1 MKPGLDKIL
10 SGAADAINTELAP
23 HFRGVPAALGH
34 ASMIR
39 LLMLA
44 AAESADREPDI
55 LMSEIAA
62 MRVLFEEA
70 SVTLLPGDLCEK
82 LHAAAED
89 SAPQSFTVSALTDLC
104 NRMKTVLI
112 ELQVELEDIPAPWAR
127 KLEAEVWTVLRLG
140 VERRQL
146 NLRGL

>member
-10 SGAADAINTELAP
+10 SSAADAINTELVP

-44 AAESADREPDI
+44 AGESADKEPDI
-55 LMSEIAA
+55 LMAEIAGMKA
-62 MRVLFEEA
+62 LFEEA
-70 SVTLLPGDLCEK
+70 SGTLLPGDLCES
-82 LHAAAED
+82 LREAAENA
-89 SAPQSFTVSALTDLC
+89 APTSFTVSALTDLC
-104 NRMKTVLI
+104 NRMKSVLI
-112 ELQVELEDIPAPWAR
+112 ELQVELEDISAPWAR
-127 KLEAEVWTVLRLG
+127 RLEAETWAILRLG

>member
-10 SGAADAINTELAP
+10 FSAADAINTELVP

-44 AAESADREPDI
+44 AGESADKEPDI
-55 LMSEIAA
+55 LMAEIAA
-62 MRVLFEEA
+62 MRTLFEEA
-70 SVTLLPGDLCEK
+70 SGTLLPGDLCQK
-82 LHAAAED
+82 LRD
-89 SAPQSFTVSALTDLC
+89 SAESSTPESFAVSALTDLC

-112 ELQVELEDIPAPWAR
+112 ELQVELEDISAPWSR
-127 KLEAEVWTVLRLG
+127 RLEAEAWTILKMG
-140 VERRQL
+140 VDRRQL